1 MPGYR
6 RRRNGKGFVYIRPS
20 GEPIRDP
27 QELGRIRALAIPP
40 AWRDVWICPSPDGHL
55 QATGRDIKGRKQH
68 RYHQRW
74 REVRD
79 ATKYDRMLAFG
90 KKLPEIRRE
99 VDRDLA
105 LTGLPR
111 EKILATVVRLL
122 EVSRIR
128 VGNEE
133 YARQN
138 NSFGLATLRNRHVSV
153 SGSNISFEF
162 RGKSGVQHALSLNDR
177 RLARII
183 KRCQEL
189 PGHELFQYIDETGAR
204 CTIGSADVNE
214 YLRSIAGEDF
224 SSKDFRT
231 WAGTVLAARALLALE
246 RPHGKT
252 QLKRNVA
259 QVVESVARKLGNTKA
274 VCRKCY
280 IHPAVFDSYGDGS
293 LLRLAQKRIRKVPPA
308 GVTGLSSEEAAVLTL
323 LERTAKNKKTPSL
336 RRQLR
341 RSLQH
346 ALGAC

>member
-1 MPGYR
+1 MANHNVLPPRQLAR
-6 RRRNGKGFVYIRPS
+6 RARLRYTTDEADGIRRVR
-20 GEPIRDP
+20 R
-27 QELGRIRALAIPP
+27 GRAFAYLDAEDRRVRGRETLHRIAALAIPP

-90 KKLPEIRRE
+90 KKLPEIRRQ

-204 CTIGSADVNE
+204 CTIGSLATTCDVACACGTGAP
-214 YLRSIAGEDF
+214 YTPAGGSI
-224 SSKDFRT
+224 
-231 WAGTVLAARALLALE
+231 GTVRTGAAM
-246 RPHGKT
+246 
-252 QLKRNVA
+252 
-259 QVVESVARKLGNTKA
+259 
-274 VCRKCY
+274 
-280 IHPAVFDSYGDGS
+280 DGDAGS
-293 LLRLAQKRIRKVPPA
+293 A
-308 GVTGLSSEEAAVLTL
+308 
-323 LERTAKNKKTPSL
+323 
-336 RRQLR
+336 
-341 RSLQH
+341 
-346 ALGAC
+346 